1 MPRLTD
7 PARAA
12 LWAER
17 IERLQRSGLTIA
29 QFCSQEAINV
39 SSFYQWKKKLAEPT
53 VQSLDAASTSPR
65 FVAVQVKQPL
75 QTNVATLRL
84 PVGLSIELP
93 SSLQQDA
100 ITQLIAACIKA
111 AASVST
117 KARIGQ

>member
-1 MPRLTD
+1 MPRLID
-7 PARAA
+7 PARAK

-17 IERLQRSGLTIA
+17 IERLQESGLTVA

-39 SSFYQWKKKLAEPT
+39 SGYYQWKKKLAEPN
-53 VQSLDAASTSPR
+53 VHSLDALSTTPR

-75 QTNVATLRL
+75 QTNVAVLRL
-84 PVGLSIELP
+84 PVGLSVELP

-100 ITQLIAACIKA
+100 ITQLIAACIQA

-117 KARIGQ
+117 QARIGR